1 MRTGLCLTLAFAML
15 TVEPNLAQSS
25 QIKEMEQSLEEKK
38 GVDYVDAAL
47 ELSALLLKEKRQ
59 DAALGLA
66 EKAYFAAKKL
76 ALRDRQAL
84 ALLRRGQ
91 ATAAQ
96 PSKLNLS
103 KAKGYKLMEDGLAM
117 AEDPSLKR
125 EILEGMKSLAN
136 DMGRRREVRELER
149 KLALLRGEKLEEE
162 VDSLSRQQALL
173 LAQQAQLEGMVKE
186 KENAIRSMT
195 TEQMRRELLLAGKER
210 LLDSL
215 RYSSA
220 LDSMKLA
227 QSELQLRQQA
237 AELSARES
245 ELALRN
251 SQRKFFVA
259 LAALG
264 LLLAGGLFY
273 RYRVTREHNLLLAQ
287 KNEIIEEERRRSEN
301 LLLNILPFT
310 VAEELKRQGFA
321 AARRYEEATVLF
333 ADFVGFS
340 RLSKQMPPEELVSTL
355 DHAFKHFDRIVGQ
368 YKLEKIKTIGDAYM
382 CAGGVPAGDGEHPGN
397 MVRAALDIQ
406 QFLSDWNRERLD
418 AGKPAFEARIGIHT
432 GPVVAGV
439 VGNRKFAY
447 DIWGETVNVA
457 ARMESNGEPGRV
469 NISSSTYHRVK
480 DVFRCSSRGR
490 IAARN
495 VGEIEMY
502 FVERA

>member
-1 MRTGLCLTLAFAML
+1 M
-15 TVEPNLAQSS
+15 S
-25 QIKEMEQSLEEKK
+25 
-38 GVDYVDAAL
+38 AAL
-47 ELSALLLKEKRQ
+47 ELSALQLKEKRHE
-59 DAALGLA
+59 AALVLA
-66 EKAYFAAKKL
+66 EKAYAAAKKL
-76 ALRDRQAL
+76 EARDLRAR
-84 ALLRRGQ
+84 ALLYRGL

-103 KAKGYKLMEDGLAM
+103 KSKGFKLMEDGLAM
-117 AEDPSLKR
+117 TEDPQLKG
-125 EILEGMKSLAN
+125 EILENMKNLAN
-136 DMGRRREVRELER
+136 AMGRRREAKDIER
-149 KLALLRGEKLEEE
+149 KLALMRGEKLEEE
-162 VDSLSRQQALL
+162 VDSLSRQQEVLK
-173 LAQQAQLEGMVKE
+173 AQQAQLQSVVQE
-186 KENAIRSMT
+186 KENAIRNMT
-195 TEQMRRELLLAGKER
+195 TEQMRRELLLTEKER
-210 LLDSL
+210 LLDAL
-215 RYSSA
+215 RYNST

-227 QSELQLRQQA
+227 QSQLQLRQQA

-340 RLSKQMPPEELVSTL
+340 RLSKQMLPEELVSTL
-355 DHAFKHFDRIVGQ
+355 DHAFKNFDRIVGQ

-382 CAGGVPAGDGEHPGN
+382 CAGGVPSDDGDHPGN

-406 QFLSDWNRERLD
+406 QFLNDWNRERV
-418 AGKPAFEARIGIHT
+418 AGGQPAFEARIGIHT

-469 NISSSTYHRVK
+469 NISSSTYNYVK

-490 IAARN
+490 IAAKN

-502 FVERA
+502 FVERI

>member
-1 MRTGLCLTLAFAML
+1 
-15 TVEPNLAQSS
+15 
-25 QIKEMEQSLEEKK
+25 
-38 GVDYVDAAL
+38 
-47 ELSALLLKEKRQ
+47 
-59 DAALGLA
+59 
-66 EKAYFAAKKL
+66 
-76 ALRDRQAL
+76 
-84 ALLRRGQ
+84 
-91 ATAAQ
+91 
-96 PSKLNLS
+96 
-103 KAKGYKLMEDGLAM
+103 
-117 AEDPSLKR
+117 
-125 EILEGMKSLAN
+125 
-136 DMGRRREVRELER
+136 
-149 KLALLRGEKLEEE
+149 
-162 VDSLSRQQALL
+162 
-173 LAQQAQLEGMVKE
+173 MVKE

-355 DHAFKHFDRIVGQ
+355 DHAFKHCLRHKFFAFALKKQGKVYFYREMPASAPRGLLRQPHSYEILGQ
-368 YKLEKIKTIGDAYM
+368 FKLKRAPLFAIPLNVLILQRKI
-382 CAGGVPAGDGEHPGN
+382 
-397 MVRAALDIQ
+397 
-406 QFLSDWNRERLD
+406 
-418 AGKPAFEARIGIHT
+418 
-432 GPVVAGV
+432 
-439 VGNRKFAY
+439 
-447 DIWGETVNVA
+447 
-457 ARMESNGEPGRV
+457 
-469 NISSSTYHRVK
+469 
-480 DVFRCSSRGR
+480 
-490 IAARN
+490 
-495 VGEIEMY
+495 
-502 FVERA
+502 